1 VKASLTQ
8 PALIGGLVGGL
19 LSALP
24 IIAAAN
30 LCCCLWV
37 VSGGL
42 VAAYLLQQNQ
52 VATITPGDG
61 ALVGLL
67 AGATGAFVYLIVSI
81 PINLMLAPMEQVL
94 FQRLVE
100 TMGNMPPQFQAF
112 ARTSAG
118 GLARAV
124 VGFLFMLV
132 VGAIFSTLGGL
143 LGAVLFGKRTRAGS
157 TDLPPAA

>member
-1 VKASLTQ
+1 MKASLTQ

-24 IIAAAN
+24 IIAGAN
-30 LCCCLWV
+30 VCCCLWV

-42 VAAYLLQQNQ
+42 AASYLLQQNQ
-52 VATITPGDG
+52 AAPITQGDG

-67 AGATGAFVYLIVSI
+67 AGVTGAFVYLVISI
-81 PINLMLAPMEQVL
+81 PLNLMLAPMERVV
-94 FQRLVE
+94 FQRLFE

-112 ARTSAG
+112 ARTSVG
-118 GLARAV
+118 GMARAV
-124 VGFLFMLV
+124 VGFVFMLV

-143 LGAVLFGKRTRAGS
+143 LGAVIFGKKSRPES
-157 TDLPPAA
+157 TNLPPAA